1 MAITSPLIQAEQSI
15 LVLIDIQ
22 AKLMSAMADN
32 TVLNCSTILAKAA
45 KSLNIPMIATAQYP
59 QGLGEIEAELVTYL
73 NETALA
79 KTCFSCAD
87 LPAFMTQLKAS
98 KKQQIIITG
107 VEAHICVLQTALS
120 LQAQGF
126 QVFVVVD
133 AVSSRTQE
141 NKDNALQRLQ
151 QAGVIV
157 TNTESVLFE
166 WLADAKHPE
175 FRALSKL
182 IV

>member
-1 MAITSPLIQAEQSI
+1 MAITSSLIQAEQSI

-22 AKLMSAMADN
+22 AKLMSVMADN
-32 TVLNCSTILAKAA
+32 AVLKHSKILAQAA
-45 KSLNIPMIATAQYP
+45 SHLNIPVIATEQYP
-59 QGLGEIEAELVTYL
+59 QGLGEIEAELATYL

-87 LPAFMTQLKAS
+87 LPAFMTRLKNS
-98 KKQQIIITG
+98 KKQQIILSG

-120 LQAQGF
+120 LQSQGF
-126 QVFVVVD
+126 QVFVVAD
-133 AVSSRTQE
+133 AVSSRKQK
-141 NKDNALQRLQ
+141 NKDSALQRLQ

-157 TNTESVLFE
+157 TNTESVIFE
-166 WLADAKHPE
+166 WLNDAQHAE
-175 FRALSKL
+175 FRTLSKL